1 MDKCMYACVDTVGVQ
16 MDNVNVRALSD
27 VDNAVLMDVFASEC
41 QPLKN
46 NLDTNCTIK
55 RISPDI
61 NNFEHDINK
70 KKQRFGMNKKESVQ
84 DENCGNNKKSKEIEA
99 QQRNLID
106 VTSTDA
112 NSGQQRRHFDETS
125 KSENVDAGLK
135 RSIDSSVFANN
146 AEQRDLTSLG
156 STSICRL
163 LYLQSC
169 NFNKIVETASD
180 SEDESVPSSQGPN
193 CSQMFE
199 SPVWQRVVADFRLEP
214 ESPLGS
220 CTVSWVK
227 GRALARQLPGQKAPF
242 LAVALGSIDCS
253 LEDPYVILHDTTGSI
268 PGTLHREVRELFG
281 GQLKPGCALV
291 LRHVGVLGTRKSSR
305 RHYLNITYN
314 NIISIYYPCGDA
326 DLRVVQVQEVSL
338 NELASSVHSVQSKRI
353 SENLSTVAVN
363 RSLTGF
369 PDSYENK
376 SAGPHTTAPS
386 CHSHPYSPLKEDGNV
401 KMTVDLVQSL
411 KLFFDDVHSDY
422 SGIDMEA

>member
-1 MDKCMYACVDTVGVQ
+1 
-16 MDNVNVRALSD
+16 MDNVNVLSD
-27 VDNAVLMDVFASEC
+27 AFLQDVFASEC
-41 QPLKN
+41 QPLKSN
-46 NLDTNCTIK
+46 PDTNCTVK
-55 RISPDI
+55 RTSPDI
-61 NNFEHDINK
+61 NNSEHDINK
-70 KKQRFGMNKKESVQ
+70 KKQRFAVNKTESVQ
-84 DENCGNNKKSKEIEA
+84 DECWGNIKKSKGIEDTTA

-112 NSGQQRRHFDETS
+112 NSGQQRRHFDETP
-125 KSENVDAGLK
+125 KSGNVDAGLK
-135 RSIDSSVFANN
+135 RFSDSTGFVNT
-146 AEQRDLTSLG
+146 EQRDLASLG
-156 STSICRL
+156 STSSRIVGIPHTESLIHQRKFPGPAGL
-163 LYLQSC
+163 LPDRSY

-180 SEDESVPSSQGPN
+180 SEDESVPSSQGPT

-199 SPVWQRVVADFRLEP
+199 GPVWQRVVADFRLEP
-214 ESPLGS
+214 KSPLGS

-305 RHYLNITYN
+305 RHYLNITSN
-314 NIISIYYPCGDA
+314 NIISIYYLCGDA
-326 DLRVVQVQEVSL
+326 DLRVVRVQEVSL

-363 RSLTGF
+363 RKIRTSLYPSMLVPISRTTTKQCNSSQLRQRGLAHQWIT
-369 PDSYENK
+369 K
-376 SAGPHTTAPS
+376 SRLPPG
-386 CHSHPYSPLKEDGNV
+386 LNRR
-401 KMTVDLVQSL
+401 
-411 KLFFDDVHSDY
+411 
-422 SGIDMEA
+422 

>member
-1 MDKCMYACVDTVGVQ
+1 MDAEGSYHHPAVTLAKPSVEGLKLAK
-16 MDNVNVRALSD
+16 RAQR
-27 VDNAVLMDVFASEC
+27 N
-41 QPLKN
+41 
-46 NLDTNCTIK
+46 
-55 RISPDI
+55 SP
-61 NNFEHDINK
+61 
-70 KKQRFGMNKKESVQ
+70 
-84 DENCGNNKKSKEIEA
+84 

-112 NSGQQRRHFDETS
+112 NSGQQRRHFDETP

-135 RSIDSSVFANN
+135 RFIDSSGFANN
-146 AEQRDLTSLG
+146 AEQRDLASLG
-156 STSICRL
+156 STSSRI
-163 LYLQSC
+163 SC

-180 SEDESVPSSQGPN
+180 SEDESVPTSQGPN

-326 DLRVVQVQEVSL
+326 DLRVVRVQEVSL

-363 RSLTGF
+363 SDCCL
-369 PDSYENK
+369 
-376 SAGPHTTAPS
+376 
-386 CHSHPYSPLKEDGNV
+386 PL
-401 KMTVDLVQSL
+401 VDLQSL
-411 KLFFDDVHSDY
+411 
-422 SGIDMEA
+422 IT